1 LLNISI
7 VDTNFQRQLVLE
19 GTLVDPGVAELK
31 VAWMIASEE
40 LAGREFVINIG
51 NLLVVSKEGQRE
63 LLDLISDRLG
73 LRCNQVLTRY
83 VV

>member
-1 LLNISI
+1 LNISI

-31 VAWMIASEE
+31 LAWMIASEE
-40 LAGREFVINIG
+40 LQGREFVINIG
-51 NLLVVSKEGQRE
+51 NLLVVSKEGQRA
-63 LLDLISDRLG
+63 LLDLISDRLI
-73 LRCNQVLTRY
+73 LRCNQVLTRH